1 MAHEKIK
8 IGYFEIYLVEIQK
21 TLGKQCPF
29 YYHKQKSLIIYN
41 PKAMAWH
48 GTGTC
53 KIKMV

>member
-48 GTGTC
+48 GTGTY